1 MPPKT
6 LSYIGSTRDAS
17 GESSVDLIT
26 RIYVDGDEDNLPL
39 VVRDIEPAIGAK
51 LRNVRSRP
59 SSESIS
65 LANLFGPDARRVSSA
80 LASRIA
86 KGRRATKSV
95 AKPKGKAKGK
105 VAKPKPK
112 SKAAKPKS
120 KAAKPK
126 PKSKAAKPKSKAAK
140 PKPKSKAAKPKGSKP
155 KSKAAKPKSAAKP
168 KVSKSKPVRKAPK
181 GHAAQS
187 KWDIERGQDGKL
199 HQSRPNGAGVFRW
212 IRLPKGEQD

>member
-126 PKSKAAKPKSKAAK
+126 PKSKAAKPK
-140 PKPKSKAAKPKGSKP
+140 GSKP

>member
-112 SKAAKPKS
+112 SKAAKPK
-120 KAAKPK
+120 
-126 PKSKAAKPKSKAAK
+126 
-140 PKPKSKAAKPKGSKP
+140 GSKP